1 MEIHE
6 LRQDLIQRTNNNS
19 FYNRGTN
26 TEQCYKAY
34 ANEVIEWPI
43 SEVKKQKIL
52 DNLYKKYSKILEY
65 ESQHV
70 PVMVAGPAKYNS
82 KRLDKSEQILKASH
96 ELSEWFEDLRKQV
109 ENAKKDDSKEEKVKY
124 IIDKVTLIHAV
135 DRYSLLKEIE
145 KQAAKRDLEMPV
157 LIQVN
162 IAKEESKHGFE
173 VEEIDEVFSNLK
185 DYPHV
190 KVRGLMMMAPHI
202 ESSETEKYFKMT
214 QELLQRLQK
223 EYPMY
228 QLDQLSMG
236 MSNDYHEALN
246 HGSTMIRIGS
256 ALFK

>member
-1 MEIHE
+1 M
-6 LRQDLIQRTNNNS
+6 LADKLNL
-19 FYNRGTN
+19 
-26 TEQCYKAY
+26 
-34 ANEVIEWPI
+34 
-43 SEVKKQKIL
+43 VKKNIEEACDTAGRSPQEVTLIAVSKTKPVEMLKEAYDAGARVFGENKVQEIL
-52 DNLYKKYSKILEY
+52 DKYDQMPSDVQWHMIGHL
-65 ESQHV
+65 QR
-70 PVMVAGPAKYNS
+70 N
-82 KRLDKSEQILKASH
+82 
-96 ELSEWFEDLRKQV
+96 
-109 ENAKKDDSKEEKVKY
+109 KVKY

-173 VEEIDEVFSNLK
+173 VEEIDEVFNSLK

-202 ESSETEKYFKMT
+202 ESSETERYFKMT

-223 EYPMY
+223 DYPMY

-236 MSNDYHEALN
+236 MSNDYHEALK

>member
-1 MEIHE
+1 MIV
-6 LRQDLIQRTNNNS
+6 
-19 FYNRGTN
+19 
-26 TEQCYKAY
+26 
-34 ANEVIEWPI
+34 NEEA
-43 SEVKKQKIL
+43 VK
-52 DNLYKKYSKILEY
+52 KILE
-65 ESQHV
+65 EV
-70 PVMVAGPAKYNS
+70 KPAKLVAATKYVDV
-82 KRLDKSEQILKASH
+82 KEIEKLEKLGVTC
-96 ELSEWFEDLRKQV
+96 FG
-109 ENAKKDDSKEEKVKY
+109 ENRVQAFLEKYENYHGNGEFQFIGTLQPNKVKY

-157 LIQVN
+157 LIQIN

-223 EYPMY
+223 DYPMY

-236 MSNDYHEALN
+236 MSNDYHEALK

>member
-1 MEIHE
+1 MIV
-6 LRQDLIQRTNNNS
+6 
-19 FYNRGTN
+19 
-26 TEQCYKAY
+26 
-34 ANEVIEWPI
+34 NEEA
-43 SEVKKQKIL
+43 VK
-52 DNLYKKYSKILEY
+52 KILE
-65 ESQHV
+65 EV
-70 PVMVAGPAKYNS
+70 KPAKLVAATKYVDV
-82 KRLDKSEQILKASH
+82 KEIEKLEKLGVTC
-96 ELSEWFEDLRKQV
+96 FG
-109 ENAKKDDSKEEKVKY
+109 ENRVQAFLEKYENYHGNGEFQFIGTLQPNKVKY

-162 IAKEESKHGFE
+162 IAKEDSKHGFE

-223 EYPMY
+223 DYPMY

-236 MSNDYHEALN
+236 MSNDYHEALK

>member
-1 MEIHE
+1 MIV
-6 LRQDLIQRTNNNS
+6 
-19 FYNRGTN
+19 
-26 TEQCYKAY
+26 
-34 ANEVIEWPI
+34 NEEA
-43 SEVKKQKIL
+43 VK
-52 DNLYKKYSKILEY
+52 KILE
-65 ESQHV
+65 EV
-70 PVMVAGPAKYNS
+70 KPAKLVAATKYVDV
-82 KRLDKSEQILKASH
+82 KEIEKLEKLGVTC
-96 ELSEWFEDLRKQV
+96 FG
-109 ENAKKDDSKEEKVKY
+109 ENRVQAFLEKYENYHGNGEFQFIGTLQPNKVKY

-246 HGSTMIRIGS
+246 YGSTMIRIGS

>member
-1 MEIHE
+1 MIV
-6 LRQDLIQRTNNNS
+6 
-19 FYNRGTN
+19 
-26 TEQCYKAY
+26 
-34 ANEVIEWPI
+34 NEEA
-43 SEVKKQKIL
+43 VK
-52 DNLYKKYSKILEY
+52 KILE
-65 ESQHV
+65 EV
-70 PVMVAGPAKYNS
+70 KPAKLVAATKYVDV
-82 KRLDKSEQILKASH
+82 KEIEKLEKLGVTC
-96 ELSEWFEDLRKQV
+96 FG
-109 ENAKKDDSKEEKVKY
+109 ENRVQAFLEKYENYHGNGEFQFIGTLQPNKVKY

-173 VEEIDEVFSNLK
+173 VEEIDEVFNCLK

-223 EYPMY
+223 DYPMY

-256 ALFK
+256 ELLK

>member
-1 MEIHE
+1 MIV
-6 LRQDLIQRTNNNS
+6 
-19 FYNRGTN
+19 
-26 TEQCYKAY
+26 
-34 ANEVIEWPI
+34 NEEA
-43 SEVKKQKIL
+43 VK
-52 DNLYKKYSKILEY
+52 KILE
-65 ESQHV
+65 EV
-70 PVMVAGPAKYNS
+70 NPAKLVAATKYVDV
-82 KRLDKSEQILKASH
+82 KEIEKLEKLGVTC
-96 ELSEWFEDLRKQV
+96 FG
-109 ENAKKDDSKEEKVKY
+109 ENRVQAFLEKYENYHGNGEFQFIGTLQPNKVKY

-223 EYPMY
+223 DYPMY

>member
-1 MEIHE
+1 MIV
-6 LRQDLIQRTNNNS
+6 
-19 FYNRGTN
+19 
-26 TEQCYKAY
+26 
-34 ANEVIEWPI
+34 NEEA
-43 SEVKKQKIL
+43 VK
-52 DNLYKKYSKILEY
+52 KILE
-65 ESQHV
+65 EV
-70 PVMVAGPAKYNS
+70 KPAKLVAATKYVDV
-82 KRLDKSEQILKASH
+82 KEIEKLEKLGVTC
-96 ELSEWFEDLRKQV
+96 FG
-109 ENAKKDDSKEEKVKY
+109 ENRVQTFLEKYENYHGNGEFQFIGTLQPNKVKY

>member
-1 MEIHE
+1 MIV
-6 LRQDLIQRTNNNS
+6 
-19 FYNRGTN
+19 
-26 TEQCYKAY
+26 
-34 ANEVIEWPI
+34 NEEA
-43 SEVKKQKIL
+43 VK
-52 DNLYKKYSKILEY
+52 KILE
-65 ESQHV
+65 EV
-70 PVMVAGPAKYNS
+70 KPAKLVAATKYVDV
-82 KRLDKSEQILKASH
+82 KEIEKLEKLGVTC
-96 ELSEWFEDLRKQV
+96 FG
-109 ENAKKDDSKEEKVKY
+109 ENRVQAFLEKYENYHGNGEFQFIGTLQPNKVKY
-124 IIDKVTLIHAV
+124 IIYKVTLIHAV

>member
-1 MEIHE
+1 MIV
-6 LRQDLIQRTNNNS
+6 
-19 FYNRGTN
+19 
-26 TEQCYKAY
+26 
-34 ANEVIEWPI
+34 NEEA
-43 SEVKKQKIL
+43 VK
-52 DNLYKKYSKILEY
+52 KILE
-65 ESQHV
+65 EV
-70 PVMVAGPAKYNS
+70 KPAKLVAATKYVDV
-82 KRLDKSEQILKASH
+82 KEIEKLEKLGVTC
-96 ELSEWFEDLRKQV
+96 FG
-109 ENAKKDDSKEEKVKY
+109 ENRVQAFLEKYENYHGNGEFQFIGTLQPNKVKY

-145 KQAAKRDLEMPV
+145 KQASKRDLEMPV

>member
-1 MEIHE
+1 MIV
-6 LRQDLIQRTNNNS
+6 
-19 FYNRGTN
+19 
-26 TEQCYKAY
+26 
-34 ANEVIEWPI
+34 NEEA
-43 SEVKKQKIL
+43 VK
-52 DNLYKKYSKILEY
+52 KILE
-65 ESQHV
+65 EV
-70 PVMVAGPAKYNS
+70 NPAKLVAATKYVDV
-82 KRLDKSEQILKASH
+82 KEIEKLEKLGVTC
-96 ELSEWFEDLRKQV
+96 FG
-109 ENAKKDDSKEEKVKY
+109 ENRVQAFLEKYENYHGNGEFQFIGTLQPNKVKY

-246 HGSTMIRIGS
+246 HGSTMIRVGS

>member
-1 MEIHE
+1 MLKENLKNVQNNIKKACERVGRKPEEVTLVAVSKMKPLSDIEE
-6 LRQDLIQRTNNNS
+6 LLEAGQ
-19 FYNRGTN
+19 
-26 TEQCYKAY
+26 
-34 ANEVIEWPI
+34 
-43 SEVKKQKIL
+43 
-52 DNLYKKYSKILEY
+52 LEY
-65 ESQHV
+65 GENYVQELCDKYENISK
-70 PVMVAGPAKYNS
+70 PVHWHMIGHLQTN
-82 KRLDKSEQILKASH
+82 
-96 ELSEWFEDLRKQV
+96 
-109 ENAKKDDSKEEKVKY
+109 KVKY

-173 VEEIDEVFSNLK
+173 VEEIDEVFNSLK

-223 EYPMY
+223 DYPMY

-236 MSNDYHEALN
+236 MSNDYHEALK

>member
-1 MEIHE
+1 MLKENYEEVQKKITE
-6 LRQDLIQRTNNNS
+6 ACKRAGRNREEVTLI
-19 FYNRGTN
+19 
-26 TEQCYKAY
+26 A
-34 ANEVIEWPI
+34 V
-43 SEVKKQKIL
+43 
-52 DNLYKKYSKILEY
+52 SKTK
-65 ESQHV
+65 
-70 PVMVAGPAKYNS
+70 PVEM
-82 KRLDKSEQILKASH
+82 
-96 ELSEWFEDLRKQV
+96 LSEIYDLGERNFG
-109 ENAKKDDSKEEKVKY
+109 ENKVQELTEKEEVLPKDIHWHMIGHLQRNKVKY

-173 VEEIDEVFSNLK
+173 VEEIDEVFNSLN

-223 EYPMY
+223 DYPMY

-236 MSNDYHEALN
+236 MSNDYHEALK